1 MSLFNVFD
9 ISGSALYAQNLRLNT
24 VSSNMANANSIS
36 SSTGE
41 TYRARMP
48 VFAPLLKN
56 PFGDSKQPAGVR
68 VLGIVESKK
77 PLRQEYDPDNP
88 MANEEGYI
96 FLPNVNM
103 VEEMTNMISASRAY
117 QSNIEVMNTAK
128 KMLMRDID
136 KIKKDLAKKQS
147 SQNL

>member
-9 ISGSALYAQNLRLNT
+9 ISGSALHAQTLRLNT

-48 VFAPLLKN
+48 VFAPLLNN
-56 PFGDSKQPAGVR
+56 PYGEKKQSAGVK

-77 PLRQEYDPDNP
+77 PLRTEYAPDSP
-88 MANEEGYI
+88 LANEEGYV

-103 VEEMTNMISASRAY
+103 VEEMTNMISAARAY
-117 QSNIEVMNTAK
+117 QSNVEVMNTAK
-128 KMLMRDID
+128 KMLMRT
-136 KIKKDLAKKQS
+136 LAMGK
-147 SQNL
+147 